1 MSVAARQHQ
10 RGVALVTALLVVAI
24 ATVAA
29 VAMANRQQLD
39 IRRTG
44 SLLHGEQAW
53 AYVLGAE
60 NWAKVVLRRDA
71 RESQIDSLAEDW
83 STQPPVSFVEGG
95 SIVGR
100 LIDLQ
105 GRFNVNN
112 LVRGGSVDADSLAF
126 YKRLLQRL
134 DIDERLADALV
145 DWIDADINARFP
157 DGAEDDAYLLL
168 DPPYRAA
175 NRPLADTSELRLV
188 KGYDAEVVAKLLP
201 HVSAL
206 PERTALNVNTA
217 DATLLSVVAP
227 GMTVAEGES
236 LVEARG
242 EEPFD
247 SVAKFMQEPALA
259 GRTVAS
265 GTIGV
270 TSNWFL
276 MLSEANIGQGR
287 ARLASTIQRSP
298 NALLV
303 VRRQREFFDPV
314 VPVSPQAAD
323 NKTP

>member
-1 MSVAARQHQ
+1 MSVAARRPQ

-29 VAMANRQQLD
+29 VSMANRQQLD
-39 IRRTG
+39 IRRTA

-112 LVRGGSVDADSLAF
+112 LVRGGSVDADSLEF

-134 DIDERLADALV
+134 DIDERLADPLV

-227 GMTVAEGES
+227 GMTVAEGEP
-236 LVEARG
+236 LVEARS
-242 EEPFD
+242 EEPFE
-247 SVAKFMQEPALA
+247 SVAKFMQAPALA
-259 GRTVAS
+259 GRTVAT

-287 ARLASTIQRSP
+287 ARLASTIQRSR
-298 NALLV
+298 NDLLV

-314 VPVSPQAAD
+314 VPVVPVSP
-323 NKTP
+323 

>member
-1 MSVAARQHQ
+1 MSVAARRPQ

-29 VAMANRQQLD
+29 VSMANRQQLD
-39 IRRTG
+39 IRRTA

-112 LVRGGSVDADSLAF
+112 LVRGGSVDADSLEF

-134 DIDERLADALV
+134 DIDERLADPLV

-242 EEPFD
+242 EEPFE
-247 SVAKFMQEPALA
+247 SVAKFMQAPALA
-259 GRTVAS
+259 GRTVAT

-287 ARLASTIQRSP
+287 ARLASTIQRSR
-298 NALLV
+298 NDLLV

-314 VPVSPQAAD
+314 VPVVPVSP
-323 NKTP
+323 

>member
-1 MSVAARQHQ
+1 MSVAARRPQ

-29 VAMANRQQLD
+29 VSMANRQQLD
-39 IRRTG
+39 IRRTA

-105 GRFNVNN
+105 GRFNVNT

-134 DIDERLADALV
+134 DIDERLADPLV
-145 DWIDADINARFP
+145 DWIDADINARVP

-242 EEPFD
+242 EEPFE
-247 SVAKFMQEPALA
+247 SVAKFMQAPALA
-259 GRTVAS
+259 GRTVAT

-287 ARLASTIQRSP
+287 ARLASTIQRSR
-298 NALLV
+298 NDLLV

-314 VPVSPQAAD
+314 VPVVPVSP
-323 NKTP
+323 

>member
-1 MSVAARQHQ
+1 MTAARRSQ

-39 IRRTG
+39 IRRTA

-71 RESQIDSLAEDW
+71 RDSQIDSLAEDW

-134 DIDERLADALV
+134 DIDERLADPLV

-227 GMTVAEGES
+227 NMTLADGES
-236 LVEARG
+236 LVSARG
-242 EEPFD
+242 EEAYE
-247 SVAKFMQEPALA
+247 SVAKFMQESALA
-259 GRTVAS
+259 GRTVAAGS
-265 GTIGV
+265 IGV

-287 ARLASTIQRSP
+287 ARLASTIQRGP
-298 NALLV
+298 KALLV

-314 VPVSPQAAD
+314 VPVSLQAAD
-323 NKTP
+323 NTP